1 MELKNINN
9 QANNNPL
16 SKEELKKQFVYYTK
30 KLGLKHTFN
39 FDEAYEIGQE
49 LKKRNSFRNK
59 IVEFENQLQKNP
71 AALNKNN
78 LQKLNPVKHSF
89 ADGCYIREIFN
100 PANELLI
107 TKIHKKNHPFFLTQ
121 GEMSILTELGV
132 EHIKAPYNGITKAG
146 TKRIIYTHTDC
157 VFITVHATQQTD
169 INKIEEEVIAKDFND
184 PSISLKDINKL
195 KLKT

>member
-1 MELKNINN
+1 MKLKNINN

-16 SKEELKKQFVYYTK
+16 SKKELKKQFVHYTK

-59 IVEFENQLQKNP
+59 IVEFEKQLQKNP
-71 AALNKNN
+71 AALNKND

-121 GEMSILTELGV
+121 GEMSILTELGI

-169 INKIEEEVIAKDFND
+169 INKIEEEVIAKNFND

-195 KLKT
+195 KLKI